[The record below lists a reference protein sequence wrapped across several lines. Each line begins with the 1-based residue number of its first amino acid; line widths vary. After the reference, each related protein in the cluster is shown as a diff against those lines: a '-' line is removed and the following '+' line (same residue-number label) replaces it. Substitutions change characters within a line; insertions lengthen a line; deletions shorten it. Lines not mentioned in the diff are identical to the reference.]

1 MLTPPDQLQLLSR
14 LNETWSGSLKLH
26 LSADEISNL
35 ANHPLS
41 GEVSALFS
49 GARSSLPYFSGDEV
63 VWLTTAGDAEGLI
76 AAIDDLRAWIL
87 PNFGWEDEKPLVTP
101 GASVGPL
108 GGLIHSI
115 SPAGYFRWR
124 TTRRDFSP
132 VLKNFRPLRR
142 LEAAQPVQYTSAVP
156 FLVELRN
163 QFDVAMI
170 TGDREAARKR
180 LTLSITTNGHG
191 GEHALHAGP
200 RMEPV
205 S

>member
-1 MLTPPDQLQLLSR
+1 MPTPPDQLKLLSR
-14 LNETWSGSLKLH
+14 LNETWSGSLKLS
-26 LSADEISNL
+26 LNADEITNL

-49 GARSSLPYFSGDEV
+49 GTRSSLPYFSDDEV

-76 AAIDDLRAWIL
+76 AAIDDLRAWII

-101 GASVGPL
+101 GDSVGPL

-132 VLKNFRPLRR
+132 VLKKLSALRR
-142 LEAAQPVQYTSAVP
+142 LETAQRVHVHVRVP
-156 FLVELRN
+156 SLVELRN
-163 QFDVAMI
+163 QFDVAML
-170 TGDREAARKR
+170 TGCREAAQEAID
-180 LTLSITTNGHG
+180 TLN
-191 GEHALHAGP
+191 
-200 RMEPV
+200 
-205 S
+205 